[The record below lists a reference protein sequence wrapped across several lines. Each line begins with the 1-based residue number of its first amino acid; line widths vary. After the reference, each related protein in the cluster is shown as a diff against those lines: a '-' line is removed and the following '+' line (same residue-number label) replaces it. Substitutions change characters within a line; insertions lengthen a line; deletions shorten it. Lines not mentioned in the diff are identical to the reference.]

1 MAHRPGR
8 QNEMPKI
15 TKQQARGRPGSSR
28 PAAAASAAPAKKRFT
43 RRARV
48 STKALT
54 QFTTQLSTLQDAG
67 LPIVRSL
74 KILEGQMERGPF
86 KAVVGEVTEEVE
98 AGSPLSE
105 SMARHPTVFDGLYT
119 NMVKAGEAGGVLD
132 VILSRLAGFMEKS
145 EKLKKRIKGA
155 MVYPAVVFT
164 VTMAIL
170 MLIMIFVVPKFEQVF
185 KQLPGLGELP
195 ALTQAL
201 QSFSRFLIAYWH
213 WIILGV
219 ILFFVLLKWLAA
231 TNMGRRFLDRLKL
244 NLPIVGPLVRKIVVA
259 RFARTFGTLIAS
271 GVPILEALDICQAT
285 AGNSVMEG
293 ALQKVRESISEGGT
307 IAEPLGESGIF
318 DDIVVN
324 MIDVG
329 EETGE
334 LDKMLIRV
342 ADNYDDEVDV
352 AVGSLVSI
360 IEPILIVFMGGA
372 VFLIVLGLFLPL
384 LKLIQ
389 SIEQS
394 M

>member
-1 MAHRPGR
+1 
-8 QNEMPKI
+8 MPKI
-15 TKQQARGRPGSSR
+15 TSGAAGKPVARGGGRPSPGAR
-28 PAAAASAAPAKKRFT
+28 PAAAPQPRKIG
-43 RRARV
+43 RARV

-54 QFTTQLSTLQDAG
+54 TFTTQLSTLQDAG

-86 KAVVGEVTEEVE
+86 KAVVGDVTEEVE
-98 AGSPLSE
+98 GGSPLSE
-105 SMARHPTVFDGLYT
+105 SMSRHPSVFDGLYT

-155 MVYPAVVFT
+155 MIYPVVVFT
-164 VTMAIL
+164 VTMSIL

-185 KQLPGLGELP
+185 KQMPQLGELP
-195 ALTQAL
+195 PLTKAL
-201 QSFSRFLIAYWH
+201 QSFSRFLTEQWYVVLL
-213 WIILGV
+213 IIVVLV
-219 ILFFVLLKWLAA
+219 ILWKLFKA
-231 TNMGRRFLDRLKL
+231 TATGRRVIDRVKL
-244 NLPIVGPLVRKIVVA
+244 RLPVVGPLVRKIVVA
-259 RFARTFGTLIAS
+259 RFSRTFGTLIAS
-271 GVPILEALDICQAT
+271 GVPILEALDICQHT
-285 AGNSVMEG
+285 AGNVVMEH
-293 ALQKVRESISEGGT
+293 ALVGVRDSISEGGT

-352 AVGSLVSI
+352 AVGGLVSI
-360 IEPILIVFMGGA
+360 IEPVLIVFMGAA

-389 SIEQS
+389 NLEAS

>member
-1 MAHRPGR
+1 
-8 QNEMPKI
+8 MPKI
-15 TKQQARGRPGSSR
+15 TSSGGGGKASRSAKPAGGGRRGA
-28 PAAAASAAPAKKRFT
+28 PAAAAAPSPKKLG
-43 RRARV
+43 RARV

-86 KAVVGEVTEEVE
+86 KAVVGNVTEEVE

-105 SMARHPTVFDGLYT
+105 AMGRHPTVFDGLYT

-145 EKLKKRIKGA
+145 ERLKKRIKGA
-155 MVYPAVVFT
+155 MIYPTVVFT

-185 KQLPGLGELP
+185 KQMPQLGELP
-195 ALTQAL
+195 GLTKAL
-201 QSFSRFLIAYWH
+201 QAFSNFLTDQWYMMLGI
-213 WIILGV
+213 IILLV
-219 ILFFVLLKWLAA
+219 VLWKLFKA
-231 TNMGRRFLDRLKL
+231 TEVGRRVIDRLKL
-244 NLPIVGPLVRKIVVA
+244 RIPIVGPLVRKIIVA
-259 RFARTFGTLIAS
+259 RFSRTFGTLIAS
-271 GVPILEALDICQAT
+271 GVPILEALDICQHT
-285 AGNSVMEG
+285 AGNVVMEE
-293 ALQKVRESISEGGT
+293 ALQGVHESISEGGT

-352 AVGSLVSI
+352 AVAGLVSV
-360 IEPILIVFMGGA
+360 IEPVLIVFMGGA

-389 SIEQS
+389 NLEST

>member
-1 MAHRPGR
+1 
-8 QNEMPKI
+8 MPKI
-15 TKQQARGRPGSSR
+15 SSSGGGGGKSARSAKPSGGGRRPA
-28 PAAAASAAPAKKRFT
+28 PAAAAPSPKKLG
-43 RRARV
+43 RARV

-54 QFTTQLSTLQDAG
+54 QFTVQLSTLQDAG

-86 KAVVGEVTEEVE
+86 KAVVGNVTEEVE

-105 SMARHPTVFDGLYT
+105 AMGRHPTVFDGLYT

-145 EKLKKRIKGA
+145 ERLKKRIKGA
-155 MVYPAVVFT
+155 MIYPTVVFT

-185 KQLPGLGELP
+185 KQMPQLGELP
-195 ALTQAL
+195 GLTQAL
-201 QSFSRFLIAYWH
+201 QAFSNFLTEQWYVVLGI
-213 WIILGV
+213 IILLV
-219 ILFFVLLKWLAA
+219 VLWKLFKA
-231 TNMGRRFLDRLKL
+231 TEVGRRVLDRVKL
-244 NLPIVGPLVRKIVVA
+244 RIPIVGPLVRKIIVA
-259 RFARTFGTLIAS
+259 RFSRTFGTLIAS
-271 GVPILEALDICQAT
+271 GVPILEALDICQHT
-285 AGNSVMEG
+285 AGNVVMEE
-293 ALQKVRESISEGGT
+293 ALAGVRESISEGGT

-352 AVGSLVSI
+352 AVGGLVAV
-360 IEPILIVFMGGA
+360 IEPVLIVFMGGA

-389 SIEQS
+389 NLENT

>member
-1 MAHRPGR
+1 
-8 QNEMPKI
+8 MPKI
-15 TKQQARGRPGSSR
+15 PSGGKAKGGGAGRGTPRRGGGGT
-28 PAAAASAAPAKKRFT
+28 ATAAPARAKFG
-43 RRARV
+43 RARV

-74 KILEGQMERGPF
+74 KILEGQLDRGPF
-86 KAVVGEVTEEVE
+86 KAVLGEVTDEVE

-132 VILSRLAGFMEKS
+132 VILSRLSGFMEKS

-155 MVYPAVVFT
+155 MIYPAVVFT
-164 VTMAIL
+164 VTVAIL
-170 MLIMIFVVPKFEQVF
+170 LLIMIFVVPKFEAVF
-185 KQLPGLGELP
+185 RQLPGLGELP

-201 QSFSRFLIAYWH
+201 QGFSKFLIEFW
-213 WIILGV
+213 WVIGLG
-219 ILFFVLLKWLAA
+219 FVSIYMGFKIFAA
-231 TNMGRRFLDRLKL
+231 TGVGRRVLDRVKL
-244 NLPIVGPLVRKIVVA
+244 HLPLLGGLVRKIVVA

-271 GVPILEALDICQAT
+271 GVPILEALDICQHT
-285 AGNSVMEG
+285 AGNVVMEE
-293 ALQKVRESISEGGT
+293 ALVGVRESISEGGT

-352 AVGSLVSI
+352 AVGSLVSV
-360 IEPILIVFMGGA
+360 IEPIMIVFMGGA

-389 SIEQS
+389 NIEQTL
-394 M
+394 

>member
-1 MAHRPGR
+1 
-8 QNEMPKI
+8 MPKI
-15 TKQQARGRPGSSR
+15 PSGAKGKPSRAARPPTGGRSQ
-28 PAAAASAAPAKKRFT
+28 AAASSPSPRKVG
-43 RRARV
+43 RARV

-54 QFTTQLSTLQDAG
+54 QFTVQLSTLQDAG

-74 KILEGQMERGPF
+74 KILEGQMEKGPF
-86 KAVVGEVTEEVE
+86 KAVVGEVTDEVE
-98 AGSPLSE
+98 GGSPLSE
-105 SMARHPTVFDGLYT
+105 SMGRHPKVFDGLYT

-145 EKLKKRIKGA
+145 ERLRKRIQGA
-155 MVYPAVVFT
+155 MIYPAVVAF
-164 VTMAIL
+164 VTMSIL
-170 MLIMIFVVPKFEQVF
+170 MLIMIFVVPKFEAVF
-185 KQLPGLGELP
+185 KQMPQLGELP
-195 ALTQAL
+195 ALTVAL
-201 QSFSRFLIAYWH
+201 QSFSNFIVEKWYILLGG
-213 WIILGV
+213 IILLV
-219 ILFFVLLKWLAA
+219 VLWGMFKA
-231 TNMGRRFLDRLKL
+231 TAFGRRLLDRVKL
-244 NLPIVGPLVRKIVVA
+244 RLPVVGPLVRKIVVA
-259 RFARTFGTLIAS
+259 RFSRTFGTLIAS
-271 GVPILEALDICQAT
+271 GVPILEALDICQHT
-285 AGNSVMEG
+285 AGNVVMEG
-293 ALQKVRESISEGGT
+293 ALQGVRDSISEGGT

-342 ADNYDDEVDV
+342 ADNYDDEVDI

-360 IEPILIVFMGGA
+360 IEPVLIVFMGGA

-389 SIEQS
+389 NLESS

>member
-1 MAHRPGR
+1 
-8 QNEMPKI
+8 MPKI
-15 TKQQARGRPGSSR
+15 SSSGGGKTARGGSKPSGGGR
-28 PAAAASAAPAKKRFT
+28 RQAAPAAAPGPKKMG
-43 RRARV
+43 RARV

-54 QFTTQLSTLQDAG
+54 QFTVQLSTLQDAG

-86 KAVVGEVTEEVE
+86 KAVVGNVTEEVE
-98 AGSPLSE
+98 AGAPLSE
-105 SMARHPTVFDGLYT
+105 AMGRHPTVFDGLYT
-119 NMVKAGEAGGVLD
+119 NMVKAGEAGGELD

-145 EKLKKRIKGA
+145 ERLKKRIKGA
-155 MVYPAVVFT
+155 MIYPAVVFT

-185 KQLPGLGELP
+185 KQMPQLGELP
-195 ALTQAL
+195 GLTQAL
-201 QSFSRFLIAYWH
+201 QGFSNFLKNEWYIV
-213 WIILGV
+213 LGIV
-219 ILFFVLLKWLAA
+219 ILLVVLWKLFKA
-231 TNMGRRFLDRLKL
+231 TEVGRRVIDRMKL
-244 NLPIVGPLVRKIVVA
+244 RLPIVGPLVRKIIVA
-259 RFARTFGTLIAS
+259 RFSRTFGTLIAS
-271 GVPILEALDICQAT
+271 GVPILEALDICQHT
-285 AGNSVMEG
+285 AGNVVMEESL
-293 ALQKVRESISEGGT
+293 ASVRESISEGGT

-352 AVGSLVSI
+352 AVGGLVSV
-360 IEPILIVFMGGA
+360 IEPVLIVFLGGA

-384 LKLIQ
+384 LKLSQILE
-389 SIEQS
+389 IT